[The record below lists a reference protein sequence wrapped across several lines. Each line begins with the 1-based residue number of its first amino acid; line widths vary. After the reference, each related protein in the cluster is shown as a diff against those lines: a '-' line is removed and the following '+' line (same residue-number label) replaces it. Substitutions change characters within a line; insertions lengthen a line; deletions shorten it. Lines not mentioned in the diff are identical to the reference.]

1 MPVNLSQ
8 RFTGATQIPN
18 SNIFSGTAAAFIPP
32 QSVLSMYATF
42 DATTPATDVATIS
55 LTATQGGTS
64 QQPIASGYNIGQA
77 EGAGEGPIL
86 PDDVILF
93 NWGVPAMSSL
103 LAPIAATQNT
113 DVIRVKTYISP

>member
-8 RFTGATQIPN
+8 RFTGAT
-18 SNIFSGTAAAFIPP
+18 SVANIYNGTAAAFIPP
-32 QSVLSMYATF
+32 QSVMSIYATF
-42 DATTPATDVATIS
+42 DANAGSDVATIS

-64 QQPIASGYNIGQA
+64 QQPVAPGYNIGQA
-77 EGAGEGPIL
+77 EGTGQGPIL

-103 LAPIAATQNT
+103 IAPLASTSLA
-113 DVIRVKTYISP
+113 DVVRVKTYISP

>member
-8 RFTGATQIPN
+8 RFTGATSQA
-18 SNIFSGTAAAFIPP
+18 NIYNGTAAAFIPP
-32 QSVLSMYATF
+32 QSVLSIYATF
-42 DATTPATDVATIS
+42 DANAGTDIATLS

-77 EGAGEGPIL
+77 EGTGQGPVL
-86 PDDVILF
+86 PDDVVLY

-103 LAPIAATQNT
+103 LAPLTQT
-113 DVIRVKTYISP
+113 STADVVRIKTFISP

>member
-8 RFTGATQIPN
+8 RFTGAVSQA
-18 SNIFSGTAAAFIPP
+18 NIYTGTAAAFIPP
-32 QSVLSMYATF
+32 QSVMSIYATF
-42 DATTPATDVATIS
+42 DANAGTDVATIS

-64 QQPIASGYNIGQA
+64 QQPVAPGYNIGQA
-77 EGAGEGPIL
+77 EGTGQGPIL

-103 LAPIAATQNT
+103 LAPLAQTSAA
-113 DVIRVKTYISP
+113 DVVRVKTYISP

>member
-8 RFTGATQIPN
+8 RFTGAASYPN
-18 SNIFSGTAAAFIPP
+18 IYNGTAAAFIPP
-32 QSVLSMYATF
+32 QSVMSIYATM
-42 DATTPATDVATIS
+42 DANASTDVATIS

-64 QQPIASGYNIGQA
+64 QQPVPPGYNIGQA
-77 EGAGEGPIL
+77 EGTGQGPVL

-103 LAPIAATQNT
+103 LAPIAATST
-113 DVIRVKTYISP
+113 SDVIRVKTFISP